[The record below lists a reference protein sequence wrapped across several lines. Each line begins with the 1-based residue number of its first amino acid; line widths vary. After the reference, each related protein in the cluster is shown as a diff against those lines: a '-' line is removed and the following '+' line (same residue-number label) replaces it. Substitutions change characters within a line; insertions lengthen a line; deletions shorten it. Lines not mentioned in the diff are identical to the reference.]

1 MHKVI
6 LDLGKVLHSVKLLIV
21 KKFWKSKEDLI
32 MLNKYIDVDKL
43 SQKGIKVAN
52 ERSWVRTLRP
62 DITLL
67 YMFSFIQFVQIAYML
82 TYQTPMTGDL
92 LLLIQNEKARGV
104 VQPLFWA

>member
-52 ERSWVRTLRP
+52 ERS
-62 DITLL
+62 
-67 YMFSFIQFVQIAYML
+67 
-82 TYQTPMTGDL
+82 
-92 LLLIQNEKARGV
+92 
-104 VQPLFWA
+104 